1 MAFALSVPALSA
13 SGKRSNDMS
22 RVGRAPIT
30 IPQGVTININEGK
43 VTAKG
48 PKGTIERE
56 VHPEITV
63 AQADGQLV
71 VTRPSDQSR
80 HRALHGLTR
89 ALLNNAVVGV
99 SEGFTRVMELRGVGY
114 RAEVAGTMLNLAL
127 GYSHPV
133 RMAMPQGISAEVQS
147 STPTMENGLLAATIT
162 LRCHDK
168 QTLGDFAADVK
179 GWRPVEPYKGKGL
192 RYKGELVK
200 RKAGKQGKDK
210 KK

>member
-1 MAFALSVPALSA
+1 
-13 SGKRSNDMS
+13 MS
-22 RVGRAPIT
+22 RVGRAPIAV
-30 IPQGVTININEGK
+30 PAGVTITINDGK
-43 VTAKG
+43 VTAQG

-56 VHPEITV
+56 IHPEITV
-63 AQADGQLV
+63 VQEDGQLV
-71 VTRPSDQSR
+71 VTRPSDQNR

-114 RAEVAGTMLNLAL
+114 RAEVQGTVLNLAL

-133 RMAMPQGISAEVQS
+133 RLTVPQGVTAEVAP
-147 STPTMENGLLAATIT
+147 STPTMETGLLAATIT

-192 RYKGELVK
+192 RYKDELVK